1 MKTCLVTILTL
12 CLAGTGL
19 AAPTPA
25 VSAHLSQRHVAP
37 LQDLVERRTDDSL
50 SASESDALLADLID
64 DLDPAHGIH
73 RRQPDANLVSA
84 ADAGDSKA
92 GKSASDYY
100 GPVKRESAAKQGEL
114 LGGLLQGLPLSG
126 LVKREM
132 AAKQGELLGGLLQGL
147 PLSGLVKRKMAAKQG
162 KLLSGLL
169 KGLPLSGLLK
179 REMAAEQE
187 RAARQLHNMVGEGLA
202 ALQQGTN
209 KAHEKRDSEAP
220 NINDLEEKIDGR
232 LGDSTALALAK
243 VMALLARD
251 QDDLPTDSNIAL
263 EAANGLAQEFGRDA
277 DQRSG
282 PRGRER

>member
-126 LVKREM
+126 LVKR
-132 AAKQGELLGGLLQGL
+132 
-147 PLSGLVKRKMAAKQG
+147 KMAAKQG

-187 RAARQLHNMVGEGLA
+187 RAARQLHNMVGEEGLA